1 MKLYDHR
8 LIQRGAVQSY
18 EGHVNSHTRIQ
29 LGVDPSERFVFS
41 GGYHFIAWKLHLT
54 TDVRSLSL
62 FLTFFTQVG
71 RTEVFGFGASSP
83 VNCCLRMNFLIL
95 SPQLCVGSKLKVLP
109 MAHF

>member
-41 GGYHFIAWKLHLT
+41 GGYHFIAWKLYLT
-54 TDVRSLSL
+54 TVVRRLGLCSNI
-62 FLTFFTQVG
+62 FV
-71 RTEVFGFGASSP
+71 
-83 VNCCLRMNFLIL
+83 LRWGG
-95 SPQLCVGSKLKVLP
+95 PQFSDLEHHVW
-109 MAHF
+109 